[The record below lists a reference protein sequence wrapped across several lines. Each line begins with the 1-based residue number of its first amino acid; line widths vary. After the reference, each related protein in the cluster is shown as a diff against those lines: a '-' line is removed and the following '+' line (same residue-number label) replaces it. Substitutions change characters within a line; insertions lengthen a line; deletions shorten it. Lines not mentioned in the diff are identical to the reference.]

1 MNDDIY
7 VWYVNLAN
15 VDLID
20 IRETFDLIDIDETF
34 DLIDIHETSDLIDIR
49 ETVDLIDIHE
59 TFVLCVGST
68 LLVLTSCPDNVH
80 TGANIIW
87 HLGGACD
94 SIVD

>member
-1 MNDDIY
+1 M
-7 VWYVNLAN
+7 
-15 VDLID
+15 
-20 IRETFDLIDIDETF
+20 
-34 DLIDIHETSDLIDIR
+34 IDIR